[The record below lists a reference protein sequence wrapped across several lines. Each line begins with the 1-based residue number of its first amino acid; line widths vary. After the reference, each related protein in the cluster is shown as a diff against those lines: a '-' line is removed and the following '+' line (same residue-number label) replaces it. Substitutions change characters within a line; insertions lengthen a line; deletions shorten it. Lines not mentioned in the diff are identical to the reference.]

1 MAKKS
6 NHLTKYYQ
14 EETLTPATVK
24 KRLLITSQKENK
36 AAMASETQQISAG
49 KLLLHENEDQVVS
62 QAILK
67 LRCRLNEKE
76 MEILELKNEKL
87 K

>member
-1 MAKKS
+1 
-6 NHLTKYYQ
+6 
-14 EETLTPATVK
+14 
-24 KRLLITSQKENK
+24 
-36 AAMASETQQISAG
+36 MASETQQISAG

-87 K
+87 KQDMAVESSLKKLDKMNQKSY